1 MLKRLRIQNLAVVE
15 NVTLEFGAGLNVLTG
30 STGAGK
36 SLILGAVNLL
46 LGGKASTDAIR
57 AGEKTATVEGVF
69 ESPRAPGVAGCS
81 AGCSMTLKREVHRNG
96 RSRAF
101 VDGLFVPAKQLH
113 EISSRWIEPH
123 GQNEQHRLR
132 DPDAHV
138 GFVDSFAGNHKL
150 VAVYQ
155 DALGSFRNAERT
167 LAEFDSKAATLKE
180 KEELLRHR
188 IEEIDRAAMTEG
200 ELGELE
206 GKILLL
212 ENAEKIFEA
221 LGFVHE
227 ALDDD
232 EAGAGSAVAQS
243 MRRLSGVAEVDKRIG
258 AFVSQLE
265 QVEILLRDCADG
277 VRAYLDR
284 FEFDP
289 ECLRSLHDRRS
300 YLLELERRYG
310 MSTDEIVRTRE
321 VWAGE
326 LESVAFEDEERRAL
340 SQRVEEMAQALKS
353 AANELSAARK
363 TAARELDRWMTAEL
377 KALMISGARFRTE
390 ITSAFDKGDT
400 TGIAEMSSAARAE
413 GADVVRFMVVTNPG
427 EAEGPLDE
435 IASTGETSR
444 ISLALRTAIE
454 GGGAANRTARG
465 ETSSRLSRPGGGSVL
480 VFDEV
485 DAGVGADLGGVIGDK
500 LLELSKRYQ
509 IICITHMPQIA
520 AAANRHLVV
529 VKRSA
534 DGRTAARV
542 MPAEGDDRRREIARM
557 LGGESGSVKRLAL
570 AGELLGEGRGGGKQS
585 RIKRP

>member
-1 MLKRLRIQNLAVVE
+1 MRRLLKRLRIQNLAVVE
-15 NVTLEFGAGLNVLTG
+15 DVTLEFAAGLNVLTG

-57 AGEKTATVEGVF
+57 AGEKIATVEGVF
-69 ESPRAPGVAGCS
+69 ESPHAPGVAGGS
-81 AGCSMTLKREVHRNG
+81 VTLKREVHRNG

-101 VDGLFVPAKQLH
+101 VDGSFVPAKQLH

-138 GFVDSFAGNHKL
+138 GFVDAFAGNHKL

-167 LAEFDSKAATLKE
+167 LAEFDSKVATLKE

-206 GKILLL
+206 GKIRLL

-243 MRRLSGVAEVDKRIG
+243 MRRLSGVAEVDDRID
-258 AFVSQLE
+258 AFVGQLE
-265 QVEILLRDCADG
+265 QVEISLRDCADG

-289 ECLRSLHDRRS
+289 ERLRSLHDRRS

-310 MSTDEIVRTRE
+310 MSVDEIVRTRE

-340 SQRVEEMAQALKS
+340 SQRVEETAQALKS
-353 AANELSAARK
+353 AAKELSEARR
-363 TAARELDRWMTAEL
+363 TAARNLDRWMTSEL
-377 KALMISGARFRTE
+377 KALMISGARFR
-390 ITSAFDKGDT
+390 
-400 TGIAEMSSAARAE
+400 
-413 GADVVRFMVVTNPG
+413 P
-427 EAEGPLDE
+427 
-435 IASTGETSR
+435 
-444 ISLALRTAIE
+444 
-454 GGGAANRTARG
+454 
-465 ETSSRLSRPGGGSVL
+465 
-480 VFDEV
+480 
-485 DAGVGADLGGVIGDK
+485 
-500 LLELSKRYQ
+500 
-509 IICITHMPQIA
+509 
-520 AAANRHLVV
+520 
-529 VKRSA
+529 
-534 DGRTAARV
+534 
-542 MPAEGDDRRREIARM
+542 
-557 LGGESGSVKRLAL
+557 
-570 AGELLGEGRGGGKQS
+570 
-585 RIKRP
+585 

>member
-1 MLKRLRIQNLAVVE
+1 LLKRLRIQNLAVVE
-15 NVTLEFGAGLNVLTG
+15 DVTLEFGSGLNALTG

-46 LGGKASTDAIR
+46 LGGKASIDAIR

-69 ESPRAPGVAGCS
+69 ESPHAPGVVGNS
-81 AGCSMTLKREVHRNG
+81 VTIRREVHRNG

-101 VDGLFVPAKQLH
+101 VDRSSVPAKQLQ

-123 GQNEQHRLR
+123 GQNEQLRLR

-138 GFVDSFAGNHKL
+138 SFVDAFAGNQKPI
-150 VAVYQ
+150 AAYQ

-167 LAEFDSKAATLKE
+167 LAEFDRKVATLKE

-200 ELGELE
+200 EMDELE
-206 GKILLL
+206 SKIRLL

-243 MRRLSGVAEVDKRIG
+243 IRRLSGLAKVDERIG
-258 AFVSQLE
+258 AFGAQLE
-265 QVEILLRDCADG
+265 QVEISLRDCADG
-277 VRAYLDR
+277 VRAYLDG

-289 ECLRSLHDRRS
+289 EYLRSMHDRRS

-310 MSTDEIVRTRE
+310 VSVDEIVRTRE
-321 VWAGE
+321 VWADD

-340 SQRVEEMAQALKS
+340 SERVEETAQVLKS
-353 AANELSAARK
+353 AANDLSAARR
-363 TAARELDRWMTAEL
+363 TAAGELDRRMTSEL
-377 KALMISGARFRTE
+377 KALMIAGARFRTE

-400 TGIAEMSSAARAE
+400 MGIADMSSAARAD
-413 GADVVRFMVVTNPG
+413 GADAVRFMVVTNPG
-427 EAEGPLDE
+427 EAEGPVDE

-444 ISLALRTAIE
+444 ISLALRSTIE
-454 GGGAANRTARG
+454 GDRSGGAAHRTARG
-465 ETSSRLSRPGGGSVL
+465 ETRSRLSRPGGGSVL

-485 DAGVGADLGGVIGDK
+485 DAGVGADLGGVIADK
-500 LLELSKRYQ
+500 LLELCKRYQ

-529 VKRSA
+529 VKQSA

-542 MPAEGDDRRREIARM
+542 TPAEGDDRRREIARM
-557 LGGESGSVKRLAL
+557 LGGESGSDKRLAL
-570 AGELLGEGRGGGKQS
+570 AGELLVEGRGGGKQS
-585 RIKRP
+585 QNKRP

>member
-15 NVTLEFGAGLNVLTG
+15 DVTLEFAAGLNVLTG

-57 AGEKTATVEGVF
+57 AGEKIATVEGVF
-69 ESPRAPGVAGCS
+69 ESPHAPGVAGGS
-81 AGCSMTLKREVHRNG
+81 VTLKREVHRNG

-101 VDGLFVPAKQLH
+101 VDGSFVPAKQLH

-132 DPDAHV
+132 DRDAQV
-138 GFVDSFAGNHKL
+138 GFVDAFAGNHKL

-167 LAEFDSKAATLKE
+167 LAEFDSKVATLKE

-206 GKILLL
+206 GKIRLL

-243 MRRLSGVAEVDKRIG
+243 MRRLSGVAEVDERIG
-258 AFVSQLE
+258 AFVGQLE
-265 QVEILLRDCADG
+265 QVEISLRDCADG

-310 MSTDEIVRTRE
+310 MSVDEIVRTRE

-340 SQRVEEMAQALKS
+340 SQRVEE
-353 AANELSAARK
+353 
-363 TAARELDRWMTAEL
+363 TA
-377 KALMISGARFRTE
+377 
-390 ITSAFDKGDT
+390 
-400 TGIAEMSSAARAE
+400 
-413 GADVVRFMVVTNPG
+413 
-427 EAEGPLDE
+427 
-435 IASTGETSR
+435 
-444 ISLALRTAIE
+444 
-454 GGGAANRTARG
+454 
-465 ETSSRLSRPGGGSVL
+465 
-480 VFDEV
+480 
-485 DAGVGADLGGVIGDK
+485 
-500 LLELSKRYQ
+500 
-509 IICITHMPQIA
+509 
-520 AAANRHLVV
+520 
-529 VKRSA
+529 
-534 DGRTAARV
+534 
-542 MPAEGDDRRREIARM
+542 
-557 LGGESGSVKRLAL
+557 
-570 AGELLGEGRGGGKQS
+570 
-585 RIKRP
+585 